1 MNGGVDMHFLKKTK
15 EIENRAES
23 GESNYDLGLGKI
35 FGNSEMTRG
44 KAMQISAV
52 AAAVNKIALTVAKL
66 PIKLYETDENG
77 RPHEIAD
84 DERTFLLS
92 VDSGDTLNVAD
103 MWQAVIADY
112 YLGGGAWLYI
122 DRTFTGVRSIRYVDC
137 GEINVSRNN
146 DPIFKDYDILVGGAR
161 YYPYEFI
168 KILRHTKRGSDSH
181 SIITENS
188 ELLSVAYEIL
198 KFEQKQIK
206 KGGNKR
212 GFFRSEKH
220 LDKEAVKE
228 LKKAV
233 KTIYSSNDT
242 EERSAIL
249 NDGIDFKETSAT
261 SVELQLNENKK
272 TNTGEIFNVF
282 GFPAT
287 VVLGGA
293 TEKDVDQFTECVIN
307 LLNVIEAALDKDLL
321 LESEKKNRYF
331 AFDTRELTR
340 GKLKERY
347 EAYEIALKN
356 HFLQIDEVR
365 REEDK
370 EPLGFNY
377 ISLSLGDVLLDP
389 KTQKA
394 FVPNT
399 GQSTEI
405 KSAPKGGEK
414 NEN

>member
-1 MNGGVDMHFLKKTK
+1 MRLFKRTKKT
-15 EIENRAES
+15 ENRANDSEN
-23 GESNYDLGLGKI
+23 GYDLGLGKLLL
-35 FGNSEMTRG
+35 GTSEMTRG

-52 AAAVNKIALTVAKL
+52 AAAINKIALTVAKL
-66 PIKLYETDENG
+66 PIRLYETDANG
-77 RPHEIAD
+77 RPHEIMD
-84 DERTFLLS
+84 DKRTFLLS
-92 VDSGDTLNVAD
+92 VDSGDTLNIAD
-103 MWQAVIADY
+103 MWQAVVADY
-112 YLGGGAWLYI
+112 YLGSGAWLYI
-122 DRTFTGVRSIRYVDC
+122 DKTFMGIRSIRYVDC
-137 GEINVSRNN
+137 CKISVSENN
-146 DPIFKDYDILVGGAR
+146 DPIFKDYDIFVGGAR
-161 YYPYEFI
+161 YYPHEFI
-168 KILRHTKRGSDSH
+168 KILRHTKRGSDSR
-181 SIITENS
+181 SIVNENS
-188 ELLSVAYEIL
+188 ELLSVAYETL
-198 KFEQKQIK
+198 RFEQKQIK

-212 GFFRSEKH
+212 GFFKSEKH
-220 LDKEAVKE
+220 LGESALTE
-228 LKKAV
+228 LKDAI
-233 KTIYSSNDT
+233 KTLYNNSD

-249 NDGIDFKETSAT
+249 NYGIDFKETSAT

-272 TNTGEIFNVF
+272 NNTSEIFNIF
-282 GFPAT
+282 GFPAA

-293 TEKDVDQFTECVIN
+293 TEKDTEQFTECVIN

-321 LESEKKNRYF
+321 LESEKENRYF

-365 REEDK
+365 REEDR

-399 GQSTEI
+399 GQSTDI
-405 KSAPKGGEK
+405 KSAPKGGE
-414 NEN
+414 EN